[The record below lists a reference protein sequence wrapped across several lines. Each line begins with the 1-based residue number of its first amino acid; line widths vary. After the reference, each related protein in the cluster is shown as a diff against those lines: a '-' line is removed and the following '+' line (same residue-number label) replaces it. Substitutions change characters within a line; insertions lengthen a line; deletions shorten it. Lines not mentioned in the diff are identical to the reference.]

1 MFGVVFRGK
10 RKIEV
15 LIKFEVGIEDKISVI
30 FFFGEV
36 KNDEISLLRKR
47 RRKKNVNNGSEDLLK
62 SMEEEVNVKK
72 FKVDDVLIVFS
83 VVLIRE
89 VKIKKVRGDNLV
101 KDNV

>member
-15 LIKFEVGIEDKISVI
+15 LVKFEVGIEDKISVI

-47 RRKKNVNNGSEDLLK
+47 GRKKNVKNGSEVLLK

>member
-1 MFGVVFRGK
+1 
-10 RKIEV
+10 
-15 LIKFEVGIEDKISVI
+15 
-30 FFFGEV
+30 
-36 KNDEISLLRKR
+36 
-47 RRKKNVNNGSEDLLK
+47 
-62 SMEEEVNVKK
+62 MEEEVNVKK

>member
-36 KNDEISLLRKR
+36 KNDDISLFRKR
-47 RRKKNVNNGSEDLLK
+47 GRKKNVKNGSEDLLK

>member
-15 LIKFEVGIEDKISVI
+15 LIKFEVGIDDKISVI

-36 KNDEISLLRKR
+36 KNDDISLLRKR
-47 RRKKNVNNGSEDLLK
+47 GRKKNVKNGSEDLLK

>member
-47 RRKKNVNNGSEDLLK
+47 GRKKNVNNGSEDLLK